1 MQSLA
6 PEQQQHLLDF
16 VEFLAKNMFN
26 PKNHP
31 RNGY

>member
-1 MQSLA
+1 M
-6 PEQQQHLLDF
+6 LDF